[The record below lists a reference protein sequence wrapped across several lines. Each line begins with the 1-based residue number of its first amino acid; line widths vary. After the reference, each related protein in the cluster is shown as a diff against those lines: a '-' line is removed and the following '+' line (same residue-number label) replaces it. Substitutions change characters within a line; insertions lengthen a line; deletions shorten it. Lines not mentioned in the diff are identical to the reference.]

1 MTGINVN
8 EKPLEEKPNP
18 VTQVASM
25 ADVPPLEEKMQV
37 YASAEGLVIDRPNRE
52 TYSREMIEM
61 TLLRLN
67 DTLGMIQVQIDEWQA
82 KLDMLNK
89 TEG

>member
-1 MTGINVN
+1 MTGIKIDPI
-8 EKPLEEKPNP
+8 EKPLPKPNP
-18 VTQVASM
+18 VIEAASM
-25 ADVPPLEEKMQV
+25 EDVPAVEEV
-37 YASAEGLVIDRPNRE
+37 TTTYRTPEGLVIDRPNRE

-67 DTLGMIQVQIDEWQA
+67 DNLAMIQAQIDEWQS

-89 TEG
+89 

>member
-1 MTGINVN
+1 MTGIKIDPI
-8 EKPLEEKPNP
+8 EKPLPEPRP
-18 VTQVASM
+18 VTQVATL
-25 ADVPPLEEKMQV
+25 ADVPPVEENTQV

-67 DTLGMIQVQIDEWQA
+67 DNLAMIQAQIDEWQS

-89 TEG
+89 